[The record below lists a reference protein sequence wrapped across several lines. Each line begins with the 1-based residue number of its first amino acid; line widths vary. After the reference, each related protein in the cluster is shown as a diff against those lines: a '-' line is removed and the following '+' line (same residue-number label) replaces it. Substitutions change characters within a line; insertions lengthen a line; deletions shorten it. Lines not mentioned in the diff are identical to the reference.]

1 LGVAAAL
8 GEAVGGDDGA
18 PGGIRGWRGGGAGGG
33 GGGGGGRQGQR
44 PARGVVGAGGG
55 RRLKSSWRSLKR
67 ESREMSPHGL
77 SAALIKR

>member
-1 LGVAAAL
+1 MYIPQRRGRCRRLGVAAAL

-18 PGGIRGWRGGGAGGG
+18 PGGIRGWRGGGVGG
-33 GGGGGGRQGQR
+33 
-44 PARGVVGAGGG
+44 GAGGG